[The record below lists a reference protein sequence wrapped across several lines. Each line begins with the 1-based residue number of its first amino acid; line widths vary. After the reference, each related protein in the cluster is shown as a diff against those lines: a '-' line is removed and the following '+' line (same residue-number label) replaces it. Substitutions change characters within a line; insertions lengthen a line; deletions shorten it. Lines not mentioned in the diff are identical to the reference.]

1 LRRAIAHGE
10 GFEGTDEYDPAGD
23 DHTNILTKSPEAI
36 VMDTDSM
43 QGPVTKPNIH
53 VDHWTPEE
61 KEVSVSSQQ
70 PFFLGLRLLNYPAWR
85 VEVNGTRV
93 KPESG
98 EDYSEMIVP
107 VAAGESHVRVR
118 LTRTW
123 DRTLGGLL
131 SVASAVFLLWLL
143 VAGMRRRSAELEA
156 ERV

>member
-1 LRRAIAHGE
+1 MRRAIAHGE

-23 DHTNILTKSPEAI
+23 DHTNILTKSPEAM

-43 QGPVTKPNIH
+43 QGPVTKPKIQ
-53 VDHWTPEE
+53 VDRWTPEE

-70 PFFLGLRLLNYPAWR
+70 PFFLGLRVLNYPAWR
-85 VEVNGTRV
+85 VEVNGTTV

-98 EDYSEMIVP
+98 EDYNEMIVP

-118 LTRTW
+118 FTRTW

-131 SVASAVFLLWLL
+131 SAATAVFLLWLL
-143 VAGMRRRSAELEA
+143 VTGTRRKSAELEA
-156 ERV
+156 QRV